1 MSEALTGKVARIV
14 SGSVHALVDAMEN
27 AAPETVLEQAIREID
42 SAAEDVRVELGSE
55 LAKKHL
61 ASTRLLEE
69 NQRHV
74 DLSEKIELALKEQRD
89 DLAEA
94 AASKQLDIEAQ
105 IPVLERAI
113 ADCGDREKE
122 LEGLLSALA
131 AKKRQMHDDLVEFR
145 AHQKAAKA
153 DPAPSQARPNSSAG
167 GSAVEMRVE
176 RASSAFDRVIEANT
190 GVGGRVAHL
199 QTEAQLVELESLARK
214 NRVRERLA
222 AAKAKIEAGS

>member
-1 MSEALTGKVARIV
+1 MSESLTSKVARIV

-42 SAAEDVRVELGSE
+42 GAAADVRAELGSE

-74 DLSEKIELALKEQRD
+74 DLSEKIDLALNEKRE

-145 AHQKAAKA
+145 AHQQATKSGGPSSGNSASPVSNSA
-153 DPAPSQARPNSSAG
+153 DVDA
-167 GSAVEMRVE
+167 RVE

-190 GVGGRVAHL
+190 GIGGRVEHL
-199 QTEAQLVELESLARK
+199 QTEAQLAELETLSRQ

-222 AAKAKIEAGS
+222 AAKAKLEAGS